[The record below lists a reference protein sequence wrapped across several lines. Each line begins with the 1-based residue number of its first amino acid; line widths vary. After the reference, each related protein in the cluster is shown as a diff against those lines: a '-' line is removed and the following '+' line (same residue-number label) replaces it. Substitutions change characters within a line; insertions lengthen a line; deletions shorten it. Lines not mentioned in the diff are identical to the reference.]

1 MKKPSAEDLEAVRC
15 SNLETVQD
23 LLTVVDAETVYK
35 LLYYYSG
42 LTLQIPKLESVLRYS
57 RNKKILEDYHQ
68 GLSLKQ
74 LSKKYNLTYQGIK
87 WILKG
92 RQKKNE

>member
-1 MKKPSAEDLEAVRC
+1 MKKPSEEDLEAVRC

-42 LTLQIPKLESVLRYS
+42 LTLQIPKL
-57 RNKKILEDYHQ
+57 
-68 GLSLKQ
+68 
-74 LSKKYNLTYQGIK
+74 
-87 WILKG
+87 
-92 RQKKNE
+92 

>member
-1 MKKPSAEDLEAVRC
+1 MKKPSEEDLEAVRC

-57 RNKKILEDYHQ
+57 RNKKIFKDYHQ